1 MVEWRDLPLSSRAL
15 VLRFLN
21 GMSEF
26 NAMSETTFL
35 DYNLKLDH
43 FLILVIND
51 KQFCMQL

>member
-1 MVEWRDLPLSSRAL
+1 MVEWRDLPLSSKTL

-26 NAMSETTFL
+26 NAMSTTTFL
-35 DYNLKLDH
+35 DYNLNMDH

>member
-35 DYNLKLDH
+35 DSLKLDH
-43 FLILVIND
+43 FLILVICD